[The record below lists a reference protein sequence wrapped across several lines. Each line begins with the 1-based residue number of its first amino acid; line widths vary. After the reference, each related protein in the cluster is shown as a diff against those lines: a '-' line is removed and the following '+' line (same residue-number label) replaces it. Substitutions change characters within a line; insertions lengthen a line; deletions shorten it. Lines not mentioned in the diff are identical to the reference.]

1 MEQGIRNPGLN
12 ELMQEYSILSGRDA
26 AEVRAYDIIAA
37 ALAEVLAPGE
47 GVVAYADRDL
57 NANQFDALA
66 YQAQGAEGVPDVM
79 GYKAGGPLNETDA
92 FAYDQEAGRAEPD
105 VMGYQAGGPK
115 NETDAFAYDGAPQ
128 NPDNDAF
135 ISGREAKPADVD
147 FLVLTEGRLIRGL
160 LDGGDLAIAEAVYDQ
175 PEVKVLAKTYVAVRM
190 PEAVCGLA
198 DGEWWCWPVADGG
211 ETESTVKRWE
221 RGV

>member
-12 ELMQEYSILSGRDA
+12 EVMQEYSKLSERDA

-37 ALAEVLAPGE
+37 ALAEVLVPGE
-47 GVVAYADRDL
+47 FVMAYADRDL
-57 NANQFDALA
+57 NANQLDALA
-66 YQAQGAEGVPDVM
+66 YQAQGAGGVPDVM
-79 GYKAGGPLNETDA
+79 GYQAGGPLNETDA

-105 VMGYQAGGPK
+105 VMGYQAGGPR

-135 ISGREAKPADVD
+135 ISGRAAKPADVD

-160 LDGGDLAIAEAVYDQ
+160 LDGGDLAIAEAVYER
-175 PEVKVLAKTYVAVRM
+175 PEVKVVAKTYVGVRM